1 MPTSGHPAAARRVR
15 MLPVHERGNTSC
27 LSGDLHQCCDRSDSH
42 PVPAVIFLVAVLVL
56 AVAAVAALSIMRRR
70 ATRQT
75 GYAPIPL
82 VFPMNAGIAW
92 ETSMSAPPVQTV
104 EQSPASNF
112 APPPVAPSPPPPAAS
127 TGRSFDER
135 SFRIPMSLENDGHAP
150 ATSETVRFVRPTD
163 EVVQLLPGHLEVL
176 SGDTGQQEIRFVRVA
191 GQQPQLILGRNPG
204 RSPQHVSLNSSTV
217 SRQHARLAYSGGK
230 WMVANLSQT
239 NPVVVNDQELTDLD
253 GERQLA
259 DGDRIELGEVVL
271 RFHAH

>member
-1 MPTSGHPAAARRVR
+1 M
-15 MLPVHERGNTSC
+15 
-27 LSGDLHQCCDRSDSH
+27 
-42 PVPAVIFLVAVLVL
+42 L
-56 AVAAVAALSIMRRR
+56 AVAAAAAVSIKRWRAGRR
-70 ATRQT
+70 T

-92 ETSMSAPPVQTV
+92 ETSMSAPPG
-104 EQSPASNF
+104 QSLEPDSVSRF
-112 APPPVAPSPPPPAAS
+112 APPPVDPPMAPPV
-127 TGRSFDER
+127 RSVSER
-135 SFRIPMSLENDGHAP
+135 AVSVPTSFEGDGQAP
-150 ATSETVRFVRPTD
+150 ATSETVRFVRPSD

-176 SGDTGQQEIRFVRVA
+176 SGDTRQQEIRFVRVA
-191 GQQPQLILGRNPG
+191 GQQPHLILGRNPG
-204 RSPQHVSLNSSTV
+204 RSPQHVALNSSTV

-239 NPVVVNDQELTDLD
+239 NPVVVNDQELTNLD